1 MAMALPAYESQ
12 IFWRV
17 NMKVFALYLPQFHE
31 IPENNEWWGKGFTEW
46 TNVRKAKPLFK
57 GHVQPL
63 IPLDN
68 RYYDLRDKET
78 MAWQTEIMKS
88 YGISG
93 MIYYHYYFNGKK
105 LLEEPAEN
113 LLQWTDI
120 DQPFFFCWA
129 NHSWNRAWKGS
140 REVLLEQTYGN
151 QADWRAHFE
160 YLLPFFQDARYEKK
174 DNKPLFMIYDTSFP
188 EKNEMLECFNTWC
201 IESGF
206 DGIYPIELCMT
217 VKGNAF
223 AAFSENMSPLSEKC
237 FLSEPSVGRLLTYP
251 VDSFF
256 ARVMKKL
263 KTVLRAKG
271 ILRSVQ
277 ILNGNKI
284 YQTMIDKEP
293 HGENIIRGMFFG
305 WDNTPRHSFR
315 GYIITPPSKEIFMQ
329 YAQTIK
335 DDEYVF
341 VNAWNEWAEGMILE
355 PTQQNGYQYLEWIS
369 EWLKSCR

>member
-1 MAMALPAYESQ
+1 
-12 IFWRV
+12 
-17 NMKVFALYLPQFHE
+17 MKVFALYLPQFHE

-78 MAWQTEIMKS
+78 VAWQTEIMKS

-93 MIYYHYYFNGKK
+93 MIYYHYYFKGKK

-113 LLQWTDI
+113 LLKWTDI

-174 DNKPLFMIYDTSFP
+174 DNKPLFMIYDTSFS

-271 ILRSVQ
+271 ILRTVQ
-277 ILNGNKI
+277 ILSGNKI

-355 PTQQNGYQYLEWIS
+355 PTQQNGYQYLEWIN
-369 EWLKSCR
+369 EWIKSCH